1 MQHPLQWLAQQMLIA
16 CHLSS
21 RAQPFSMSDI
31 SRVIKHLSADVS
43 STICL
48 SPTISPAD
56 MRAVFAQVLDA
67 GASDL
72 EVGALMGMC
81 AAVAAQ
87 RHWNIYIEILRGLL
101 DAIRERVVALSVG
114 GGEYRTV
121 IIPNYGERDSGDA
134 VPLIA
139 LKLQRFGIPVIV
151 HGALE
156 TSGGLANCGVFREL
170 GVLPVSTRRQAEMR
184 LAENGLALVPT
195 SLISP
200 GLAAMMA
207 LKARLGIA
215 TPAHVLASLL
225 MPVSPISPSSHMAAA
240 PTGATA
246 VGTLQV
252 VNLPRWLES
261 LIEDESALSTS
272 PTLVALT
279 EHSHFGNLDS
289 RPRLIYKAAEQRANG
304 NEWRVLFDEEAL
316 ARTDNARQ
324 APVPADTRGFAAW
337 VRQRL
342 DGKLALPA
350 PVVNQLACCIYGA
363 GYVRDFNQAKAVAAV
378 EMGSLAA

>member
-1 MQHPLQWLAQQMLIA
+1 
-16 CHLSS
+16 
-21 RAQPFSMSDI
+21 MSEI
-31 SRVIKHLSADVS
+31 SRVIKHLSSDVS
-43 STICL
+43 SKTCL
-48 SPTISPAD
+48 SPAISPAD
-56 MRAVFAQVLDA
+56 MRAVFAQVLDG

-72 EVGALMGMC
+72 ELGALMGMC

-101 DAIRERVVALSVG
+101 DAIRERVVAVSVRG
-114 GGEYRTV
+114 GDYRTV
-121 IIPNYGERDSGDA
+121 IIPNYGERNSGDA

-139 LKLQRFGIPVIV
+139 LKLQRLGIPVLV

-170 GVLPVSTRRQAEMR
+170 GVLPVSTRGQAEMR

-225 MPVSPISPSSHMAAA
+225 MPVSP
-240 PTGATA
+240 TTA
-246 VGTLQV
+246 VPVGASSAATLQV
-252 VNLPRWLES
+252 VNVPRWLES
-261 LIEDESALSTS
+261 LIEDESALSAS
-272 PTLVALT
+272 HTLVALT
-279 EHSHFGNLDS
+279 DHSHFGHLDS
-289 RPRLIYKAAEQRANG
+289 RPRLLYKAAEQGTDA
-304 NEWRVLFDEEAL
+304 NEWRVLFDDEAL
-316 ARTDNARQ
+316 ARSDTVRH
-324 APVPADTRGFAAW
+324 APVPADARGFAAW

-342 DGKLALPA
+342 DGKVALPA

-363 GYVRDFNQAKAVAAV
+363 GYVQDFNQAKAVAAV
-378 EMGSLAA
+378 ETGSLAA